1 MNRTSSVSV
10 IQWATLLVFT
20 PLLISSC
27 RLFPSGGNSRKD
39 SSSNQVH
46 STSSFNEVI
55 PIDEGSGPC
64 DARCAHSRS
73 NLVVRARFAG
83 ILGENYNRGELSE
96 IEVYRTGL
104 STDFFS
110 TAHLAVEEVLE
121 ISGSMLDDERVTSA
135 TPLSDVVVWQW
146 ADGASHWLC
155 GQLPLDEAEKSIG
168 VIEGIAFLDIQSTDD
183 VGLPVEQAGG
193 SHTRI
198 AYMDAQQLVAPD
210 RAVVSGKMEMWL
222 TKKDGT
228 YQATCP
234 DQKPITFT
242 DIRAVIADT
251 DDLPPE
257 H

>member
-1 MNRTSSVSV
+1 MDRTSSMSV
-10 IQWATLLVFT
+10 IKWTTLLVFT
-20 PLLISSC
+20 PLLVSSC

-39 SSSNQVH
+39 SSSSQAH
-46 STSSFNEVI
+46 STSSSSEVI
-55 PIDEGSGPC
+55 PIEGGSPC
-64 DARCAHSRS
+64 DARCAHSSS

-96 IEVYRTGL
+96 IEVYRTSL

-110 TAHLAVEEVLE
+110 TAHLVVEEVLE

-135 TPLSDVVVWQW
+135 TPLTDVVVWQW

-155 GQLPLDEAEKSIG
+155 GQLPLDEAGKSSG
-168 VIEGIAFLDIQSTDD
+168 AIEGIAFLNIQSTDE

-198 AYMDAQQLVAPD
+198 AYMDAQQLVAPG

-222 TKKDGT
+222 TKRDGA

-234 DQKPITFT
+234 DQKPMTLT

-251 DDLPPE
+251 DNP
-257 H
+257 